1 MLALRSPAARTTLA
15 LATIL
20 AISVALRVGVA
31 LALGNTLEETR
42 GGTYDQVSYDA
53 LAQRVVDGYG
63 FSFAVD
69 WWPYAKGN
77 QPTAFWSYLY
87 TLFLAAIYAIV
98 GHYPLAARLI
108 QAVVVGVLMPWLV
121 YRIGR
126 RTFGQPVG
134 LIAAGLAAVYFYFVN
149 YGASLMSEA
158 FYIVGILW
166 TLDVSMRLAE
176 ATTRPGLSGR
186 TYLLLGLELG
196 LAMATTMLLRQ
207 LIVAFLAV
215 LVPWLV
221 LIARSRHHLGA
232 TLKALAVAG
241 LVAALA
247 ILPFIWRN
255 YQAFGRWGMP
265 NTNAGFTFFWSN
277 HSIYGTRFV
286 PVLPEE
292 LGVTYADL
300 IPEELRDLNEA
311 DLDRALMGRGLQFVV
326 NEPGRYMMLSLSR
339 IPVYFLFWPTADSTP
354 VSNAARVL
362 SFGIMLPFMLYGVV
376 LAMKRLRD
384 PAWPVSSGHKL
395 SPLSRE
401 FTVLFLLFIV
411 SYSLIHLASWANV
424 RYRLPVDALLILFAA
439 HGIYDLVTRLF
450 IARQPALLS
459 TRRHSGL

>member
-1 MLALRSPAARTTLA
+1 MLALRSPAGRTTFA
-15 LATIL
+15 LAAIL
-20 AISVALRVGVA
+20 AISVVLRVGVA
-31 LALGNTLEETR
+31 LVLGNTLEETR

-98 GHYPLAARLI
+98 GHHPLAARLI

-134 LIAAGLAAVYFYFVN
+134 LIAAGLVAVYFYFVT

-166 TLDVSMRLAE
+166 IVDVSMRLAE
-176 ATTRPGLSGR
+176 ATSRPGLSGR
-186 TYLLLGLELG
+186 SYLLLGLELG
-196 LAMATTMLLRQ
+196 LAVAITMLLRQ
-207 LIVAFLAV
+207 LMVALLAV

-221 LIARSRHHLGA
+221 LVARSRQDVRA
-232 TLKALAVAG
+232 TLGALAVAG
-241 LVAALA
+241 VVVVLV
-247 ILPFIWRN
+247 ISPFIWRN
-255 YQAFGRWGMP
+255 YQVFGRWGMP

-277 HSIYGTRFV
+277 HQIYGTRFV
-286 PVLPEE
+286 PVLSEE

-311 DLDRALMGRGLQFVV
+311 DLDRALMVRGLQLVV
-326 NEPGRYMMLSLSR
+326 NDPGRYLMLSLSR

-362 SFGIMLPFMLYGVV
+362 SFGIMLPFMLYGLV
-376 LAMKRLRD
+376 LAIKRLRR
-384 PAWPVSSGHKL
+384 PALLLSSGQEL
-395 SPLSRE
+395 SPLHRE
-401 FTVLFLLFIV
+401 FVVLFLLFIV
-411 SYSLIHLASWANV
+411 SYTLIHLASWANV

-439 HGIYDLVTRLF
+439 HGTYDLVTRLF
-450 IARQPALLS
+450 TARRPALFS